1 MAVGSKT
8 RSGRAERI
16 MNIENE
22 QTPLQEKLESI
33 ADIIGKVGG
42 SVAALTFIA
51 LIVRML
57 CEVYLY
63 KQRPLMA
70 PENLTAVLNA
80 FIIAVTVIVVA
91 VPEGLPLAVTISL
104 AYSVSEMADLGNLVR
119 RLDASEVMGGA
130 NEICTDKTG
139 TLT

>member
-1 MAVGSKT
+1 
-8 RSGRAERI
+8 
-16 MNIENE
+16 
-22 QTPLQEKLESI
+22 
-33 ADIIGKVGG
+33 
-42 SVAALTFIA
+42 
-51 LIVRML
+51 
-57 CEVYLY
+57 
-63 KQRPLMA
+63 MA

-104 AYSVSEMADLGNLVR
+104 AYSVSEMAELGNLVR

-139 TLT
+139 TLTQNRMTVQAFYMNDTVTNGSKFKGLKDI